1 MIASSA
7 GRNRSFW
14 RSSRGLA
21 TASPNADD
29 PPPHR
34 TIRPKRESQSQ
45 EIRPCSCHFL
55 RNRLLRSPRL
65 ARHLNGPAILH
76 GRLSGARALSPR
88 PALDTCSIDRE
99 RRQAARQLER
109 HASAPR
115 PDAVAG
121 HPERRRS
128 AEYQRHLAPARALLD
143 PRRRLG
149 AACAAAIRSSK
160 RGRALPFWLEPCRF
174 RDAHLLRRL
183 TEAILRLRLR
193 LAQPS

>member
-76 GRLSGARALSPR
+76 GRLYNVLTSPR
-88 PALDTCSIDRE
+88 LP
-99 RRQAARQLER
+99 
-109 HASAPR
+109 
-115 PDAVAG
+115 
-121 HPERRRS
+121 
-128 AEYQRHLAPARALLD
+128 LAPPARH
-143 PRRRLG
+143 RLPYQ
-149 AACAAAIRSSK
+149 K
-160 RGRALPFWLEPCRF
+160 LKVRGKMPTLYDKSNTRPC
-174 RDAHLLRRL
+174 L
-183 TEAILRLRLR
+183 
-193 LAQPS
+193 

>member
-7 GRNRSFW
+7 GRNRW

-76 GRLSGARALSPR
+76 GRLRSFVRDEPSIEGRPFDLAFETVGHPRRVGNDLDISRPAWGEVEIGDLVDVRAVSLDRDPVLVGGDVPVKGTTQLSP
-88 PALDTCSIDRE
+88 
-99 RRQAARQLER
+99 
-109 HASAPR
+109 
-115 PDAVAG
+115 PDI
-121 HPERRRS
+121 S
-128 AEYQRHLAPARALLD
+128 
-143 PRRRLG
+143 
-149 AACAAAIRSSK
+149 AIREDSWETLARIRLVITVYPKARLAS
-160 RGRALPFWLEPCRF
+160 RYR
-174 RDAHLLRRL
+174 RDA
-183 TEAILRLRLR
+183 
-193 LAQPS
+193 